1 MNKWNEMV
9 LLVNWFGSGICLWLS
24 SRSHCSDI
32 LVYLYVFIFSG
43 VLLNKQSNENEVL
56 RVTLKLPQWSRR
68 WRDSRGEHTTEWV
81 HSDRICLTKVDR
93 IATDLVQFMESL
105 IFRNSICCINN
116 WNMFGY
122 FVIIMLRCWNFH

>member
-24 SRSHCSDI
+24 SRSLCSDI
-32 LVYLYVFIFSG
+32 WVYLSVFIFSG
-43 VLLNKQSNENEVL
+43 VLLNKQSVENGVL
-56 RVTLKLPQWSRR
+56 RVTFKLQQWPRQRS
-68 WRDSRGEHTTEWV
+68 DSRGEYTNEWV
-81 HSDRICLTKVDR
+81 HSDQISLTKCDR
-93 IATDLVQFMESL
+93 NATDLVQFMESL